1 MGIAGIPLDTF
12 LRKRTRGLFV
22 GTVVE
27 MEGRSATPSPRS
39 QRPPLDEWPL
49 SSRLRILIA
58 DDEPEMRATLAGLV
72 ATDPGLELA
81 GVAEDADEAVEV
93 ARVTRPDVALLDVS
107 MPGGGGPRAA
117 VGIRWRSPRTNLVAF
132 SMHDDKAAI
141 VDMLRAGAVGYVVKG
156 ASCEEILDAL
166 RWAAQGRGYFP
177 LNVVRE
183 LAAEEVAD
191 PDTTW
196 LDGAE
201 VPAITRVLRPRAV
214 PAGPPERPLGRLVID
229 TDAREVYVDGV
240 EVELTRLEFD
250 LLETLS
256 ARPRVVF
263 TRAKLLE
270 LVWGPD
276 WFGDDHVVDVHIS
289 SLRRKIGDD
298 PQAPR
303 FIRTVR
309 GVGYRIGEG
318 PSS

>member
-1 MGIAGIPLDTF
+1 M
-12 LRKRTRGLFV
+12 

-27 MEGRSATPSPRS
+27 MEARSATLSPRS
-39 QRPPLDEWPL
+39 QGSPLDEWPL
-49 SSRLRILIA
+49 PSRLRILIA

-72 ATDPGLELA
+72 ATDPGLKLA

-132 SMHDDKAAI
+132 SMHDDRAAI

-183 LAAEEVAD
+183 LAEEEATEHD
-191 PDTTW
+191 EPW
-196 LDGAE
+196 LESGD
-201 VPAITRVLRPRAV
+201 VPAMSAFIRPRAI
-214 PAGPPERPLGRLVID
+214 PAESPERRLGRLVID
-229 TDAREVYVDGV
+229 TEAREVYVDGV

-270 LVWGPD
+270 GVWGPD
-276 WFGDDHVVDVHIS
+276 WLGDDHVVDVHIS

-303 FIRTVR
+303 FIRTIR
-309 GVGYRIGEG
+309 GVGYRIGDG
-318 PSS
+318 SSS

>member
-1 MGIAGIPLDTF
+1 
-12 LRKRTRGLFV
+12 V

-27 MEGRSATPSPRS
+27 MEARSATPSPRS
-39 QRPPLDEWPL
+39 QRLPLDEWLLP
-49 SSRLRILIA
+49 SRLRILIA
-58 DDEPEMRATLAGLV
+58 DDEPEIRATLAGLV

-132 SMHDDKAAI
+132 SMHDDRVAI

-183 LAAEEVAD
+183 LAAEEVATED
-191 PDTTW
+191 DEPW
-196 LDGAE
+196 LDSADVAAE
-201 VPAITRVLRPRAV
+201 SPLIRPRAV
-214 PAGPPERPLGRLVID
+214 PAGPPERRLGRLVID

-309 GVGYRIGEG
+309 GVGYRIGDR
-318 PSS
+318 P

>member
-1 MGIAGIPLDTF
+1 L
-12 LRKRTRGLFV
+12 V

-27 MEGRSATPSPRS
+27 METRSATPSPRS
-39 QRPPLDEWPL
+39 QRPPVDEWLLP
-49 SSRLRILIA
+49 SRLRVLIA

-117 VGIRWRSPRTNLVAF
+117 MGIRWRSPHTNLVAF
-132 SMHDDKAAI
+132 SFHDDKASI

-183 LAAEEVAD
+183 LAAEDVTED
-191 PDTTW
+191 DEPW
-196 LDGAE
+196 LESGD
-201 VPAITRVLRPRAV
+201 VPAMSAFIRPRAV
-214 PAGPPERPLGRLVID
+214 PAGQPERRLGRLVID

-240 EVELTRLEFD
+240 EIELTRLEFD

-256 ARPRVVF
+256 AKPRVVF
-263 TRAKLLE
+263 TRSKLLE

-309 GVGYRIGEG
+309 GVGYRIGDS
-318 PSS
+318 P

>member
-1 MGIAGIPLDTF
+1 V
-12 LRKRTRGLFV
+12 V

-27 MEGRSATPSPRS
+27 METRSATLSPRS
-39 QRPPLDEWPL
+39 QRSPLDEWRLQSP
-49 SSRLRILIA
+49 LRILIA

-93 ARVTRPDVALLDVS
+93 ARVTLPDVALLDVS

-183 LAAEEVAD
+183 LAAEEVASED
-191 PDTTW
+191 DEPW
-196 LDGAE
+196 LESGD
-201 VPAITRVLRPRAV
+201 VPGESPLIRPRAV
-214 PAGPPERPLGRLVID
+214 PAGPPERRLGRLVID

-250 LLETLS
+250 LLETLT
-256 ARPRVVF
+256 ARPRLVF
-263 TRAKLLE
+263 SRSKLLE
-270 LVWGPD
+270 LVWGPN

-309 GVGYRIGEG
+309 GVGYRIGDDR
-318 PSS
+318 S

>member
-1 MGIAGIPLDTF
+1 
-12 LRKRTRGLFV
+12 V

-27 MEGRSATPSPRS
+27 IETRSATPNARS
-39 QRPPLDEWPL
+39 QRPSLDEWLLP
-49 SSRLRILIA
+49 SRLRILIA
-58 DDEPEMRATLAGLV
+58 DDEPEVRETLTSLV
-72 ATDPGLELA
+72 EGDPGLELA

-93 ARVTRPDVALLDVS
+93 ARLTRPDVALLDVS

-117 VGIRWRSPRTNLVAF
+117 VGIKWRSPRTNLVAF
-132 SMHDDKAAI
+132 SMHDDRAAI

-166 RWAAQGRGYFP
+166 RWAADGRGYFP

-183 LAAEEVAD
+183 LAAEEVAPED
-191 PDTTW
+191 DEPW
-196 LDGAE
+196 LEDGD
-201 VPAITRVLRPRAV
+201 VPAESPFIRPRAI
-214 PAGPPERPLGRLVID
+214 PSRSSERRLGRLVID

-250 LLETLS
+250 LLQTLT

-263 TRAKLLE
+263 TRSKLLE

-298 PQAPR
+298 PQSPR

-309 GVGYRIGEG
+309 GVGYRIGDG
-318 PSS
+318 P